1 MPVFDFS
8 NIPDPKGDPQC
19 TYTVFYSEESEP
31 TPERPL
37 LLLDNHARQ
46 WKHHSCGMFT
56 NPIRRTAFEFQEGD
70 PAGQTDDNAPVKASG
85 SASAGSSARALG
97 TASADILQIDARF
110 VSLLRWLG
118 ENHIRVRLSG
128 ANREDG
134 YAVYKIREMA
144 FGGGS
149 KLSAEDGFLQFMI
162 TRLLASSAP
171 VETEEEEEEE
181 EGDSMKLTS
190 LQSITDFMTCAG
202 RTLPDNIRLWARRNL
217 AVARSNE
224 VSPEERR
231 HAQRALSIMMNIQ
244 WKNNY
249 FEAIDPQEA
258 RRILDEELYG
268 MERVKQR
275 IIETIIQI
283 NRTHTLPAYGLL
295 LVGPA
300 GTGKSQIAYAV
311 ARILKL
317 PWTTLDMSSI
327 NDPEQ
332 LTGSSRVYANAKPG
346 IIMEAF
352 SMAGESNLVF
362 IINELDKAAAGK
374 GNGNP
379 ADVLLTLLDNLGF
392 TDNYMEC
399 MVPTVGVYPIATAN
413 DKSQIS
419 APLMSRFAVVDIP
432 DYTDEE
438 KKIIFSRFA
447 LPKVLRRIGLLE
459 KECIVTP
466 EALDV
471 VVEKYR
477 DTTGIRDLEQ
487 AAEHLA
493 ANALYQ
499 IEANHVKQ
507 VVFDAAM
514 AHDLLM

>member
-8 NIPDPKGDPQC
+8 GASDKKPGVQSEC
-19 TYTVFYSEESEP
+19 TYTTFQSNEKETS
-31 TPERPL
+31 PEKPIMI
-37 LLLDNHARQ
+37 LDNSSRQ
-46 WKHHSCGMFT
+46 WKHHSCGIFT
-56 NPIRRTAFEFQEGD
+56 NPIKRTSFEFKV
-70 PAGQTDDNAPVKASG
+70 DDGVF
-85 SASAGSSARALG
+85 
-97 TASADILQIDARF
+97 SADIISIDSRF
-110 VSLLRWLG
+110 VSLLKWLG
-118 ENHIRVRLSG
+118 ENHINVRLSG
-128 ANREDG
+128 ENKENG
-134 YAVYKIREMA
+134 YAVYKIRETA
-144 FGGGS
+144 FGGGT

-162 TRLLASSAP
+162 ERLLASSAP
-171 VETEEEEEEE
+171 AEIVEDEDEEET
-181 EGDSMKLTS
+181 GDEMKLTS
-190 LQSITDFMTCAG
+190 IQSITDFMTCAG

-217 AVARSNE
+217 AVARSHE

-231 HAQRALSIMMNIQ
+231 HAQRALSIMMNVQ
-244 WKNNY
+244 WKSNY

-268 MERVKQR
+268 MESVKQR

-332 LTGSSRVYANAKPG
+332 LTGSSRIYANAKPG

-352 SMAGESNLVF
+352 SAAGESNLVF
-362 IINELDKAAAGK
+362 IINELDKAASGK

-419 APLMSRFAVVDIP
+419 APLMSRFAVIDIP
-432 DYTDEE
+432 DYTSEE
-438 KKIIFSRFA
+438 KKIIFSKYV
-447 LPKVLRRIGLLE
+447 LPKVLKRMSLKAEECVVTEDGLDA
-459 KECIVTP
+459 IVELHKNTS
-466 EALDV
+466 
-471 VVEKYR
+471 
-477 DTTGIRDLEQ
+477 GIRDLEQ
-487 AAEHLA
+487 AAEHIA

-499 IEANHVKQ
+499 IEVDHLTGVTFNAEMVRE
-507 VVFDAAM
+507 
-514 AHDLLM
+514 LLS

>member
-1 MPVFDFS
+1 MTLKSCRREIDMPVFDFS
-8 NIPDPKGDPQC
+8 NTTEEKKACEC
-19 TYTVFYSEESEP
+19 TYTTFQSNENTASAKYPILV
-31 TPERPL
+31 
-37 LLLDNHARQ
+37 LDNTAKQ
-46 WKHHSCGMFT
+46 WKYHSCGVFT
-56 NPIRRTAFEFQEGD
+56 NQTKRTAFEFTQED
-70 PAGQTDDNAPVKASG
+70 
-85 SASAGSSARALG
+85 G
-97 TASADILQIDARF
+97 TVCADILRVDARF
-110 VSLLRWLG
+110 VNLLRWLG
-118 ENHIRVRLSG
+118 ENHINVRLSG
-128 ANREDG
+128 ENTPDG
-134 YAVYKIREMA
+134 YAVYKIREIA
-144 FGGGS
+144 FGGGK
-149 KLSAEDGFLQFMI
+149 KLSAEDGFLQFMME
-162 TRLLASSAP
+162 RLFASSAP
-171 VETEEEEEEE
+171 SEEAVDEEQEED
-181 EGDSMKLTS
+181 GDDMKLTS
-190 LQSITDFMTCAG
+190 IQSITDFMTCAG
-202 RTLPDNIRLWARRNL
+202 RTMPDNIRLWARRNL

-249 FEAIDPQEA
+249 FEAIDPKEA

-300 GTGKSQIAYAV
+300 GTRKSQIAYAV

-362 IINELDKAAAGK
+362 IINELDKATNGK

-413 DKSQIS
+413 DKAQIS
-419 APLMSRFAVVDIP
+419 APLMSRFAVIELP
-432 DYTDEE
+432 DYTAEE
-438 KKIIFSRFA
+438 KKVIFSKFA
-447 LPKVLRRIGLLE
+447 LPKVLKRMNLREEECVIAPDGLDAVIE
-459 KECIVTP
+459 QF
-466 EALDV
+466 A
-471 VVEKYR
+471 

-487 AAEHLA
+487 AAEHIA

-499 IEANHVKQ
+499 IEVNKVSS
-507 VVFDAAM
+507 VTFDAEM
-514 AHDLLM
+514 VKKLFE

>member
-8 NIPDPKGDPQC
+8 GASDKKPGVQSEC
-19 TYTVFYSEESEP
+19 TYTTFQSNEKETS
-31 TPERPL
+31 PEKPIMI
-37 LLLDNHARQ
+37 LDNSSRQ
-46 WKHHSCGMFT
+46 WKHHSCGIFT
-56 NPIRRTAFEFQEGD
+56 NPIKRTSFEFKEED
-70 PAGQTDDNAPVKASG
+70 
-85 SASAGSSARALG
+85 G
-97 TASADILQIDARF
+97 TFSADILSIDSRF
-110 VSLLRWLG
+110 VSLLKWLG
-118 ENHIRVRLSG
+118 ENHINVRLSG
-128 ANREDG
+128 QNQENG
-134 YAVYKIREMA
+134 YAVYKIRETA
-144 FGGGS
+144 FGGGT

-162 TRLLASSAP
+162 ERLLASSAP
-171 VETEEEEEEE
+171 AEIIEEEDEEET
-181 EGDSMKLTS
+181 GDEMKLTS
-190 LQSITDFMTCAG
+190 IQSITDFMTCAG

-217 AVARSNE
+217 AVARSHE

-231 HAQRALSIMMNIQ
+231 HAQRALSIMMNVQ
-244 WKNNY
+244 WKSNY

-258 RRILDEELYG
+258 RKILDEELYG
-268 MERVKQR
+268 MESVKQR

-332 LTGSSRVYANAKPG
+332 LTGSSRIYANAKPG

-352 SMAGESNLVF
+352 SAAGESNLVF
-362 IINELDKAAAGK
+362 IINELDKAASGK

-419 APLMSRFAVVDIP
+419 APLMSRFAVIDIP
-432 DYTDEE
+432 DYTSEE
-438 KKIIFSRFA
+438 KKIIFSKYV
-447 LPKVLRRIGLLE
+447 LPKVLKRMSLKAEECVVTEDGLDA
-459 KECIVTP
+459 I
-466 EALDV
+466 
-471 VVEKYR
+471 VEKHKN
-477 DTTGIRDLEQ
+477 TSGIRDLEQ
-487 AAEHLA
+487 AAEHIA

-499 IEANHVKQ
+499 IEVDHLTGVTFNAEMVRE
-507 VVFDAAM
+507 
-514 AHDLLM
+514 LLS

>member
-1 MPVFDFS
+1 MPVFDFNS
-8 NIPDPKGDPQC
+8 APAGAPKEPEC
-19 TYTVFYSEESEP
+19 TYTTYRTNCTEAS
-31 TPERPL
+31 PEQPI
-37 LLLDNHARQ
+37 LLLDNTKRQ
-46 WKHHSCGMFT
+46 WEHHSCGVFT
-56 NPIRRTAFEFQEGD
+56 NPAKQTAFEFKEEDGKF
-70 PAGQTDDNAPVKASG
+70 N
-85 SASAGSSARALG
+85 
-97 TASADILQIDARF
+97 ADILLIDARF
-110 VSLLRWLG
+110 VSLIKWLG
-118 ENHIRVRLSG
+118 EHQIHVRLSG

-134 YAVYKIREMA
+134 YAVYKIRETA
-144 FGGGS
+144 FGGGT

-162 TRLLASSAP
+162 DRLFASNAP
-171 VETEEEEEEE
+171 SEEETDEDQDEI
-181 EGDSMKLTS
+181 GDDMKLTS

-202 RTLPDNIRLWARRNL
+202 RTLPDNIQLWARRNL
-217 AVARSNE
+217 AVAHSHE
-224 VSPEERR
+224 VSPEEKR

-244 WKNNY
+244 WKSNY
-249 FEAIDPQEA
+249 FEAIDPKEA

-268 MERVKQR
+268 MEKVKQR

-352 SMAGESNLVF
+352 SMSGESNLVF
-362 IINELDKAAAGK
+362 IINELDKANAGK

-419 APLMSRFAVVDIP
+419 APLMSRFAVIDIP
-432 DYTDEE
+432 DYTEEE
-438 KKIIFSRFA
+438 KKVIFSKFA
-447 LPKVLRRIGLLE
+447 LPKVLKRMSLR
-459 KECIVTP
+459 KDECIVTP
-466 EALDV
+466 EGLDAV
-471 VVEKYR
+471 IAKYA

-487 AAEHLA
+487 AAEHIA

-499 IEANHVKQ
+499 IEVNEVKA
-507 VVFDAAM
+507 VKFDAQM
-514 AHDLLM
+514 VEELLG